1 MPLILNPDRSKMSKR
16 LLQTA
21 ITGYRE
27 QGYLP
32 EALVNFLAFLG
43 WSPGTEEEVFTLDE
57 LVERFDIGA
66 VHKSGA
72 VFDENRLDHLNGLYI
87 RNLTDEQLA
96 LRLRGFLP
104 DALDD
109 ASVRR
114 VVPLIK
120 ERLVRL
126 ADARELVAFLVET
139 DAEVAAMYDADALLP
154 KARGHA
160 EVASAVASARDELAA
175 LTDADFAADVLESR
189 CRAAAERMGWKAG
202 DYFRPLRVAVTGR
215 TVSPPLFGSMELLGR
230 DPVLARLDAA
240 IGRLTA
246 AGVPTA

>member
-1 MPLILNPDRSKMSKR
+1 
-16 LLQTA
+16 
-21 ITGYRE
+21 
-27 QGYLP
+27 
-32 EALVNFLAFLG
+32 
-43 WSPGTEEEVFTLDE
+43 
-57 LVERFDIGA
+57 
-66 VHKSGA
+66 
-72 VFDENRLDHLNGLYI
+72 
-87 RNLTDEQLA
+87 
-96 LRLRGFLP
+96 
-104 DALDD
+104 
-109 ASVRR
+109 
-114 VVPLIK
+114 VPLIK